1 MRRFNYFAISSVVA
15 VTLLSFISI
24 GSVKPSELFVGQ
36 AFPQTE
42 IAEPHKGELVLVN
55 FWAAYDAASRDKNVR
70 LSMVVK
76 KFDEKAM
83 AGSSRLKSISIS
95 MDRFPVVFEEVVKQ
109 DGLNFSEVALEADGF
124 QSKLAKDLKLNNQ
137 FGNFL
142 VDEQGKII
150 AKDFTPEELE
160 RMLDR
165 YLD

>member
-24 GSVKPSELFVGQ
+24 GSVNPSELYVGQ

-70 LSMVVK
+70 FSTVVK

-83 AGSSRLKSISIS
+83 AGNSRLKSISIS
-95 MDRFPVVFEEVVKQ
+95 MDRFPAVFEEVVKQ

-124 QSKLAKDLKLNNQ
+124 QSKLAKELKLNNQ

-160 RMLDR
+160 KMLDR